1 MAEPKVVATQTII
14 SSTNKTADVKPQ
26 PVQAQ
31 TPDHKA
37 YVTEMRKELS
47 EASTATPT
55 WSPSHNGHFLV
66 SFKALV
72 MNMEISLGWNF

>member
-1 MAEPKVVATQTII
+1 MSNSTSQTKITEPKVVATQTTIVA
-14 SSTNKTADVKPQ
+14 TPKVTDLKPQ
-26 PVQAQ
+26 QAQ

-55 WSPSHNGHFLV
+55 WSPSHNGHFIV
-66 SFKALV
+66 SFFL
-72 MNMEISLGWNF
+72 S